1 MNIKTTFKLVSISA
15 MIAMLTAC
23 NGETGTTQTDVAA
36 ASATYSDEHHVVLT
50 GEDNFRD
57 LGGYVGA
64 DNKRVASG
72 KLFRSGELSAL
83 TDEDRQKL
91 EALGLVRIFDLR
103 RPSEAASNP
112 DAISQEI
119 EYTNFSLINEL
130 PSDLTDTDE
139 DEKEDL
145 TDPKVLAKYAQIAID
160 FNYDLSSWIYPS
172 YEPSEHMISQW
183 RAIFDLL
190 EDSDTPALW
199 HCTAG
204 QDRTGMTAA
213 LILYSLGVSMD
224 DIFSDYLMSNEYTY
238 ADKYAQSESILP
250 YLPELDVDAYTES
263 MLVKRG
269 YLEHFFTDIETK
281 YGSIDEFLSNE
292 LDVDID
298 AMREHYLVG
307 EGLPSSV
314 VYTDEHHIELIGEDN
329 FRDLGGYV
337 GADNKRVLE
346 GKLFRSGELS
356 GLTEGDKQI
365 LTDLG
370 IEQLVDLRTKGE
382 MLDKPDNI
390 PDTIDVYHLPLVPE
404 AENDNSSA
412 VQVNLVDQWVNNL
425 RDPNFD
431 NEAEMISAYN
441 YIDEQR
447 IANWTEI
454 FDLLESNKT
463 TLWHC
468 TGGQDRVG
476 MTTALV
482 LSSLGVSR
490 DVIIKDYLA
499 TNEYLAEYGEQ
510 MARYMATMYNDE
522 TLYQTILDNMGARET
537 YINAFFDVVESE
549 YGDMDT
555 FLQVL
560 GVDIEL
566 MQQNYL
572 IK

>member
-224 DIFSDYLMSNEYTY
+224 DIF
-238 ADKYAQSESILP
+238 
-250 YLPELDVDAYTES
+250 
-263 MLVKRG
+263 
-269 YLEHFFTDIETK
+269 
-281 YGSIDEFLSNE
+281 
-292 LDVDID
+292 
-298 AMREHYLVG
+298 
-307 EGLPSSV
+307 
-314 VYTDEHHIELIGEDN
+314 
-329 FRDLGGYV
+329 
-337 GADNKRVLE
+337 
-346 GKLFRSGELS
+346 
-356 GLTEGDKQI
+356 LT
-365 LTDLG
+365 T
-370 IEQLVDLRTKGE
+370 
-382 MLDKPDNI
+382 
-390 PDTIDVYHLPLVPE
+390 
-404 AENDNSSA
+404 
-412 VQVNLVDQWVNNL
+412 
-425 RDPNFD
+425 
-431 NEAEMISAYN
+431 
-441 YIDEQR
+441 
-447 IANWTEI
+447 
-454 FDLLESNKT
+454 
-463 TLWHC
+463 
-468 TGGQDRVG
+468 
-476 MTTALV
+476 
-482 LSSLGVSR
+482 
-490 DVIIKDYLA
+490 
-499 TNEYLAEYGEQ
+499 
-510 MARYMATMYNDE
+510 
-522 TLYQTILDNMGARET
+522 
-537 YINAFFDVVESE
+537 
-549 YGDMDT
+549 
-555 FLQVL
+555 
-560 GVDIEL
+560 
-566 MQQNYL
+566 
-572 IK
+572 

>member
-1 MNIKTTFKLVSISA
+1 
-15 MIAMLTAC
+15 
-23 NGETGTTQTDVAA
+23 
-36 ASATYSDEHHVVLT
+36 
-50 GEDNFRD
+50 
-57 LGGYVGA
+57 
-64 DNKRVASG
+64 
-72 KLFRSGELSAL
+72 
-83 TDEDRQKL
+83 
-91 EALGLVRIFDLR
+91 
-103 RPSEAASNP
+103 
-112 DAISQEI
+112 
-119 EYTNFSLINEL
+119 
-130 PSDLTDTDE
+130 
-139 DEKEDL
+139 
-145 TDPKVLAKYAQIAID
+145 
-160 FNYDLSSWIYPS
+160 
-172 YEPSEHMISQW
+172 
-183 RAIFDLL
+183 
-190 EDSDTPALW
+190 
-199 HCTAG
+199 
-204 QDRTGMTAA
+204 
-213 LILYSLGVSMD
+213 
-224 DIFSDYLMSNEYTY
+224 
-238 ADKYAQSESILP
+238 
-250 YLPELDVDAYTES
+250 DAYTES